1 MRPLLATLLLASL
14 AVAGCANLDAASN
27 DPVQPAAT
35 GLSDAVGFAPVLA
48 LQRTVDEAVAA
59 GTPLNLTAMAEADL
73 RGTGMLGPPRQIS
86 VILRPSQVLNE
97 STWAEID
104 GVRVP
109 FPDVRAYE
117 GEVEGRPDSV
127 VRLTVTD
134 EWARGNIRMADTQ
147 YLVRM
152 GLAGNLPFPSEVG
165 TPPSAPSNASSA
177 TVASMTYSWTEAP
190 LTFYDKDGLEEEDCL
205 RLVPPDVK
213 PMVDPL
219 PGPTEEAPLVARIVL
234 DADAQYLNQTGR
246 HAFPLMVAF
255 LNEVDSIYQHEVGV
269 RFQLVG
275 VHGNT
280 DPSYYPDPGDE
291 APLGKLAEYWN
302 PRTDVPR
309 DMVHVFTGQPSSYAQ
324 ANCIGGAGKPEIA
337 YTFTPL
343 NWARDY
349 VVFHEQAM
357 AHELGHIFSAHH
369 HYGNHV
375 EATWGNG
382 RTAGGTPL
390 EQNGAAQAGLA
401 TIMIQ
406 GYTPGAK
413 PVFGTMEKSVIRG
426 WAEKHLGQ
434 HDAAH
439 HDE

>member
-1 MRPLLATLLLASL
+1 MRPVHAIVLVLFLAAAGCTGLNAATSDPLDDAGV
-14 AVAGCANLDAASN
+14 APVAGAA
-27 DPVQPAAT
+27 
-35 GLSDAVGFAPVLA
+35 GFGPVLA
-48 LQRTVDEAVAA
+48 LRSAIDQAVAGGA
-59 GTPLNLTAMAEADL
+59 ALNLTAMTENDL
-73 RGTGMLGPPRQIS
+73 RGQGTLGAPREFP
-86 VILRPSQVLNE
+86 VVLRPSLVLNE
-97 STWAEID
+97 STWAEVD
-104 GVRVP
+104 GVRVA

-117 GEVEGRPDSV
+117 GEVEGKPGSL

-134 EWARGNIRMADTQ
+134 EWARGNIRVNDVQ

-152 GLAGNLPFPSEVG
+152 GLNGNLPFVSGLGEA
-165 TPPSAPSNASSA
+165 PSAPANASA
-177 TVASMTYSWTEAP
+177 APAPHAWQEAP
-190 LTFYDKDGLEEEDCL
+190 FTLYDAPEATFHDCL
-205 RLVPPDVK
+205 RPVPTEVK
-213 PMVDPL
+213 PMVEPL
-219 PGPTEEAPLVARIVL
+219 PGPTKESQLVARIVL
-234 DADAQYLNQTGR
+234 DADAQFLDQTGR

-255 LNEVDSIYQHEVGV
+255 LNEVDSIYQHEVGI

-280 DPSYYPDPGDE
+280 DESYYPSPGDE
-291 APLGKLAEYWN
+291 APLGKLADHWN
-302 PRTDVPR
+302 ARLDVPR
-309 DMVHVFTGQPSSYAQ
+309 DVVHLFTGQKSSYAM
-324 ANCIGGAGKPEIA
+324 ANCIGGAGQAEVA

-375 EATWGNG
+375 EGMWSPAETP
-382 RTAGGTPL
+382 AGGGP
-390 EQNGAAQAGLA
+390 QAGLA

-406 GYTPGAK
+406 GYTPGSK

-434 HDAAH
+434 HDAH
-439 HDE
+439 EE